1 VKVAVCVEQYDKVG
15 ILPSQLESLALL
27 NTAMGV
33 TDAAFIDGTIDGV
46 KRTHGFTRY
55 GSYADFFAAET
66 GDIIVFT
73 PVGGTDIQSVAPTND
88 SWLVFG
94 PAMGWG
100 NALDNVI
107 VTKATIPGGE
117 LNSRDAVPIALWELS
132 KWQVQ

>member
-1 VKVAVCVEQYDKVG
+1 MKVAVCVEQYDKVG

-33 TDAAFIDGTIDGV
+33 ARAVYIDYTLDGFKGV
-46 KRTHGFTRY
+46 GGFTRY
-55 GSYADFFAAET
+55 GSYEDFFATET

-100 NALDNVI
+100 NVLDNVV